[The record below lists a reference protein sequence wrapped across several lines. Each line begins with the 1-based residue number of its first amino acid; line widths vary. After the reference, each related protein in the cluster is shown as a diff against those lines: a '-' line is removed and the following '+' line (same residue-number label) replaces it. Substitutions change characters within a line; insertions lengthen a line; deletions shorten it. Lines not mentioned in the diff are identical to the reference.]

1 MIQYN
6 EFMQGVA
13 QVEKLGFSSISP
25 KYIPQEYLDNKFF
38 IIFRTCHSFGDWVI
52 ISALPKLLKSK
63 YPDCIVAI
71 PSPDCLSRY
80 FSDDRWKYKFDN
92 PYNNVIE
99 VFANNPYVDG
109 MIDEIP
115 QNIPIYHD
123 HFRIYDNDNLNIPL
137 TEQILKFW
145 RFSDDEIKD
154 SQPDLYW
161 SEEEKNEGDALIEKF
176 LSNDD
181 YGFLY
186 IDDSFYIQDVN
197 DLREPLELKYKVI
210 QQEIDKYPDLNWV
223 YFYGD
228 NIINSPYKVNTL
240 SVDIR
245 DLNTTLRIQS
255 YIKSKSKILIGL
267 QGGYG
272 TDCMGRYTNCYV
284 VPNVYNQINE
294 HIVRKST
301 YLSCYEHLPNIQI

>member
-1 MIQYN
+1 
-6 EFMQGVA
+6 MQGVA
-13 QVEKLGFSSISP
+13 QVEKLGFSSTSP

-52 ISALPKLLKSK
+52 ISALPKLLKAK
-63 YPDCIVAI
+63 YPDCTVAI
-71 PSPDCLSRY
+71 PSPSCLSKY
-80 FSDDRWKYKFDN
+80 FSDNQWKNKHDN

-99 VFANNPYVDG
+99 VFANNPHVDG
-109 MIDEIP
+109 MVDDIP
-115 QNIPIYHD
+115 QNMPIYHD

-145 RFSDDEIKD
+145 RFNDNELID

-161 SEEEKNEGDALIEKF
+161 SDDEKSEGDKLVREIMGDKE
-176 LSNDD
+176 

-197 DLREPLELKYKVI
+197 DLREPLELKYKTI
-210 QQEIDKYPDLNWV
+210 QQEINKHPDLNWF
-223 YFYGD
+223 YFYGND
-228 NIINSPYKVNTL
+228 IINSPYDINTL
-240 SVDIR
+240 CVDVR
-245 DLNTTLRIQS
+245 DLNTTLRIQN
-255 YIKSKSKILIGL
+255 YIKSKSKVLIGL
-267 QGGYG
+267 QGGFG

-294 HIVRKST
+294 HLLEKQHIFLVM
-301 YLSCYEHLPNIQI
+301 NIYPIS